1 MNKITYEWANDDK
14 TVMLCAYTQ
23 PDWAWDDFHEAFK
36 VQSEMLDSVSHT
48 QVHILVDVRNSQ
60 LMPKGGT
67 LLSGVKKLDGQKH
80 PRQGH
85 TVVVGAKGIV
95 AAMSNMASKLLGEHR
110 QEFHL
115 VDTME
120 EANALLTRIMEKT
133 QQTKTI

>member
-1 MNKITYEWANDDK
+1 MSKITYEWANDDK
-14 TVMLCAYTQ
+14 TVLLCIYAE
-23 PDWAWDDFHEAFK
+23 PDWTWQDFHEAFK
-36 VQSEMLDSVSHT
+36 IRNAMLDAVSHP
-48 QVHILVDVRNSQ
+48 QVHILVDVRKSH

-67 LLSGVKKLDGQKH
+67 LLSGINKLSGQKH

-95 AAMSNMASKLLGEHR
+95 SVMSNLLTKFLGEHR

-120 EANALLTRIMEKT
+120 EANALLSRIMAQ
-133 QQTKTI
+133 QQTKAT